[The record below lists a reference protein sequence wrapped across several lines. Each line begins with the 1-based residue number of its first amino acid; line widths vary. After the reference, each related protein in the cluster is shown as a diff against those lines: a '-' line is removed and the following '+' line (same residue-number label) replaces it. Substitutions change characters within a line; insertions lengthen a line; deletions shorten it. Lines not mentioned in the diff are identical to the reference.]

1 MKKMLDAEE
10 MMPKVL
16 AFGVEETGVLLH
28 YCMEHPI
35 SRDDLELFQKLAG
48 LPGVSSDYREES
60 AKRSW
65 IIMLVISMGK
75 TWTDT

>member
-1 MKKMLDAEE
+1 MKKMLDEEE

-48 LPGVSSDYREES
+48 LPGVSSDYRGGTVS
-60 AKRSW
+60 YTHLTIASMMIRS
-65 IIMLVISMGK
+65 SHRRY
-75 TWTDT
+75 